1 MDDQDQASTEPTSD
15 GVLDP
20 VPVPPSRETERPAGL
35 AFDVEKG
42 ADLPGVPTGDQTP
55 KNPGAAPAQ
64 EMGGGIGLALPRD
77 QARKEEQAAP
87 EALPSPSMYGS
98 SRALPAPFL
107 TLPLTVWALFFA
119 LSAALTAATSSR
131 YTAGHARQLP
141 TENRS

>member
-1 MDDQDQASTEPTSD
+1 MDNQDQASTEPTPN

-20 VPVPPSRETERPAGL
+20 VPVTPSRETERPAGL

-64 EMGGGIGLALPRD
+64 EMGDGVGLALPGD

-87 EALPSPSMYGS
+87 EEHRP
-98 SRALPAPFL
+98 
-107 TLPLTVWALFFA
+107 
-119 LSAALTAATSSR
+119 
-131 YTAGHARQLP
+131 
-141 TENRS
+141 